1 VLASNGQ
8 LVERAFEIVGRLGG
22 RLQNPAE
29 ARQVLDLKKRR
40 TNIILIRE
48 IMMSEKS
55 LGDANANLNYKNE
68 RRDLACAFRWTVR
81 MGMHEAIANHFSLK
95 VSAGGTSF
103 LINPKKHF
111 SRIKASDLLLL
122 DTNSPPNL
130 KDKDAPDI
138 TAWGLHG
145 SIHRNCPHARCI
157 IHVHPI
163 YSTVLASLADSTLQ
177 PIDQNTALFFQRY
190 VIDEGYGG
198 MAFEDEGERCA
209 SLLKDPEKKVMIM
222 GNHGVLIIG
231 DNVAD
236 TFNRLYY
243 FERAAETYIKALW
256 TGKKLRVLSDAIAEK
271 TAGQWDHYTEF
282 SQRYFE
288 ELKSILDEEEPSYSL

>member
-1 VLASNGQ
+1 MEDNLYLEKGVLASNGQ
-8 LVERAFEIVGRLGG
+8 LVERAVEIVSRLGG
-22 RLQNPAE
+22 RVLNPAE
-29 ARQVLDLKKRR
+29 ARQGLDLKKRC
-40 TNIILIRE
+40 TNIILLRE

-55 LGDANANLNYKNE
+55 LGEPKANLNYENE

-130 KDKDAPDI
+130 KDKDAPDT
-138 TAWGLHG
+138 TAWGLHS
-145 SIHRNCPHARCI
+145 SIHRNCPHDRCL

-198 MAFEDEGERCA
+198 MAFEKEGERCA
-209 SLLKDPEKKVMIM
+209 SLLKDPEKKSDD
-222 GNHGVLIIG
+222 HGQSWCS
-231 DNVAD
+231 DN
-236 TFNRLYY
+236 R
-243 FERAAETYIKALW
+243 
-256 TGKKLRVLSDAIAEK
+256 
-271 TAGQWDHYTEF
+271 
-282 SQRYFE
+282 
-288 ELKSILDEEEPSYSL
+288 

>member
-1 VLASNGQ
+1 
-8 LVERAFEIVGRLGG
+8 
-22 RLQNPAE
+22 
-29 ARQVLDLKKRR
+29 
-40 TNIILIRE
+40 
-48 IMMSEKS
+48 MMSEQLSKES
-55 LGDANANLNYKNE
+55 MAKLNYENE
-68 RRDLACAFRWTVR
+68 RIDLACAFRWTVR
-81 MGMHEAIANHFSLK
+81 MGMHEAIANHFSMA
-95 VSAGGTSF
+95 VNADGTRF

-122 DTNSPPNL
+122 DSNDPPDF
-130 KDKDAPDI
+130 KDTYAPDM

-145 SIHRNCPHARCI
+145 SIHRNCPHARCL
-157 IHVHPI
+157 IHVHPT
-163 YSTVLASLADSTLQ
+163 YSTVLASLADSNLQ

-190 VIDEGYGG
+190 VLDEGYGG
-198 MAFEDEGERCA
+198 MAFDKEGERCA
-209 SLLKDPEKKVMIM
+209 TLLTNPEKKVLIM

-256 TGKKLRVLSDAIAEK
+256 TGKKLRVLSDEIAEK
-271 TAGQWDHYTEF
+271 TAGQWDNYPEF

-288 ELKSILDEEEPSYSL
+288 ELKAILDEEEPSYCL